1 MMYANSTAG
10 VPAHMTLVPEDEE
23 GHKTEMHYRSIQF
36 DVDVP
41 ESTFSLSNLE
51 RQR

>member
-1 MMYANSTAG
+1 
-10 VPAHMTLVPEDEE
+10 MTLVPEDET
-23 GHKTEMHYRSIQF
+23 GHKTEMRYLEIRF